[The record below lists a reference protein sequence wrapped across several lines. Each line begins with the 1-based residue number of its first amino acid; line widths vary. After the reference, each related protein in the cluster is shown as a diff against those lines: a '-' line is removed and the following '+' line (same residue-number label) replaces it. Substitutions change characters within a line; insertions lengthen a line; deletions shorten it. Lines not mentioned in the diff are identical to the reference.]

1 MKKGFTLIELVV
13 VIAIMAIISAILFAG
28 KQREEKRWALQF
40 SAYELAQNFRE
51 MQEMAMGAGEIQ
63 CGGVYTYSFGI
74 HFLESDSYSLYADCN
89 DNNIKDEAD
98 VFLRT
103 ARFRKEVKICSLS
116 LSPLDIVFTPPEPQS
131 FINNEPIDQEGII
144 TLCLKDDET
153 ETKIVKV
160 NTVGKIEIE

>member
-1 MKKGFTLIELVV
+1 MKKGFTLIELIV

-40 SAYELAQNFRE
+40 SAFELAQNFRE
-51 MQEMAMGAGEIQ
+51 MQEMAMGAGEVE

-74 HFLESDSYSLYADCN
+74 NFSETETYLLYADCN
-89 DNNIKDEAD
+89 DNNVKDEND

-103 ARFRKEVKICSLS
+103 VKFRKGVKVCSLS
-116 LSPLDIVFTPPEPQS
+116 ANPLDIVFIPPEPTS
-131 FINNEPIDQEGII
+131 FVNNDPIDQEGII